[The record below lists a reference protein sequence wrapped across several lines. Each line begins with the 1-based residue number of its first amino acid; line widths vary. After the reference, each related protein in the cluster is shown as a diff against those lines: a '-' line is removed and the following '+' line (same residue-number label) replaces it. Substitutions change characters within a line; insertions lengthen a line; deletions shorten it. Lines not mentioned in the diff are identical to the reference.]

1 MNEYYKKMGWTQ
13 EQVDQH
19 IDMMTGIHNH
29 QPVRVCLDIEAECPW
44 ELAALEQQP
53 KKEGEQS

>member
-19 IDMMTGIHNH
+19 IEMMTGIHN
-29 QPVRVCLDIEAECPW
+29 QQLVRVCPDAT
-44 ELAALEQQP
+44 LEQQP